1 MEETDERIVEEKM
14 EQEDTTSVK
23 SAPDV
28 TDEDETTLLAQESGE
43 EDKEDEEEVEEK
55 VQDELLKEEVETPHQ
70 EEVTVK
76 EKDEE
81 VMEVEQRGG
90 EEVTTFMNVKD
101 PTDPLNVQQSKSFK
115 NLAINSPKDIE
126 MSDTAATD
134 HNDNS
139 KAEAGFVSVAK
150 ANLGSN
156 MSQ

>member
-1 MEETDERIVEEKM
+1 MEEADEEVEEEEM
-14 EQEDTTSVK
+14 EEDHTASVK
-23 SAPDV
+23 SAPDLS
-28 TDEDETTLLAQESGE
+28 DEDKTTLLAQESGE
-43 EDKEDEEEVEEK
+43 EDEEDEEEVEEK
-55 VQDELLKEEVETPHQ
+55 VQDKLLKEEVETPHQ

-76 EKDEE
+76 EIYEE

-139 KAEAGFVSVAK
+139 KAEAGFV
-150 ANLGSN
+150 
-156 MSQ
+156 